1 MRHDAFQ
8 EWRRERE
15 AVEQEM
21 DLLITAGLP
30 ASNEERQVRRTRF
43 AALLERREAAARN
56 LLHSDRTRRRNRS
69 PADSSGPGDR
79 LISAAHAGAGVEA
92 GPATFVPLP
101 DGRSKTDAQSELPVH
116 VTTAASPF
124 DAVALALD
132 TAALPADADTA
143 STASVAADER
153 PSEVVALA
161 LDASPPTEFEA
172 VAPIGL
178 PADVAEPAAEQAALA
193 SDAPDFSPDSATVA
207 AAGLPADAAEP
218 ATEKAALAP
227 DVTAV
232 LPDPATV
239 ATGGLPADAAE
250 PATEKAALAPDV
262 AAVLPDPATA
272 AATGL
277 PADAA
282 EPATEKAAL
291 ASDATDFSPDSAT
304 AAAAGLPADAAEPAT
319 EHAALAS
326 DATDVSPDSATVAAA
341 GLAADAA
348 EPATEKVA
356 LAPDVAAAL
365 PDPATVAAGGLAADA
380 AEFRAD
386 VIASERDATARLPDP
401 AVALPSAA
409 AEPSVEAVALA
420 PTTTD
425 ASTESAGSF
434 TPSVAV
440 ANRSDA
446 APLAGDAKV
455 QSASSSDDSHSDA
468 SLLKL
473 LRRLK
478 PKIGQSWQRSG
489 G

>member
-79 LISAAHAGAGVEA
+79 LISAAHARAGVEA

-218 ATEKAALAP
+218 ATEKVALAP
-227 DVTAV
+227 DVTAA

-239 ATGGLPADAAE
+239 
-250 PATEKAALAPDV
+250 
-262 AAVLPDPATA
+262 
-272 AATGL
+272 
-277 PADAA
+277 
-282 EPATEKAAL
+282 
-291 ASDATDFSPDSAT
+291 
-304 AAAAGLPADAAEPAT
+304 AAAGLPADAAE
-319 EHAALAS
+319 L
-326 DATDVSPDSATVAAA
+326 
-341 GLAADAA
+341 
-348 EPATEKVA
+348 
-356 LAPDVAAAL
+356 
-365 PDPATVAAGGLAADA
+365 
-380 AEFRAD
+380 RAD

-401 AVALPSAA
+401 AAALPSAA

-455 QSASSSDDSHSDA
+455 QSASSSDDSHSDP

>member
-1 MRHDAFQ
+1 MRHEAFQ

-56 LLHSDRTRRRNRS
+56 LLHSDRTRRRDRS

-79 LISAAHAGAGVEA
+79 LISAAHAGAGVEG

-101 DGRSKTDAQSELPVH
+101 DGRTKADAQSELPVH

-132 TAALPADADTA
+132 AAALPADADTA
-143 STASVAADER
+143 STAGVAADAAER
-153 PSEVVALA
+153 PSEVMALA
-161 LDASPPTEFEA
+161 LDASPPTEFDA
-172 VAPIGL
+172 VAAIGL
-178 PADVAEPAAEQAALA
+178 PADV
-193 SDAPDFSPDSATVA
+193 
-207 AAGLPADAAEP
+207 
-218 ATEKAALAP
+218 
-227 DVTAV
+227 
-232 LPDPATV
+232 
-239 ATGGLPADAAE
+239 
-250 PATEKAALAPDV
+250 
-262 AAVLPDPATA
+262 
-272 AATGL
+272 
-277 PADAA
+277 A

-291 ASDATDFSPDSAT
+291 ASDATDFAPDPAT
-304 AAAAGLPADAAEPAT
+304 VAAAGLPADAAAP
-319 EHAALAS
+319 S
-326 DATDVSPDSATVAAA
+326 
-341 GLAADAA
+341 
-348 EPATEKVA
+348 TEKVA
-356 LAPDVAAAL
+356 LAPDVTAVV
-365 PDPATVAAGGLAADA
+365 PDPATVTAAGLPADV
-380 AEFRAD
+380 AELPAD
-386 VIASERDATARLPDP
+386 VIAPERDATARLPDP
-401 AVALPSAA
+401 AASLPSAA
-409 AEPSVEAVALA
+409 AEPSIEVVALA
-420 PTTTD
+420 PTTT
-425 ASTESAGSF
+425 AVSFTESAGLF
-434 TPSVAV
+434 TPPVAV

-478 PKIGQSWQRSG
+478 PKIGPGWQRSG